1 MEDSDTETLKGYR
14 IVKNTYFL
22 YTRTLVML
30 MLAMYSSRVTLD
42 MLGVTGYGA
51 YQAIGGCIAT
61 LATVNAGI
69 SSSISRFIT
78 FELGK
83 KDQTSLN
90 KVFTTSF
97 NVLLLLCVLL
107 ATLAETAGLWFVD
120 THMQFSPDT
129 QDLVH
134 LIFQL
139 SLIGYLLGM
148 ITMPFM
154 AILMAYEEFKYLAS
168 FGAIQAVAQ
177 FSLVM
182 CISYLPSDRLAW
194 YAWSVF
200 FTTVAYQAAFVY
212 VCIKRHPQIRYSFS
226 IDKKRFRQ
234 ILSFASFNYIGSSAG
249 ILREQGV
256 SILFNTFFGV
266 IYNAARGISG
276 SVLLAVNSLAG
287 SFTTALSPQITK
299 AYAAGEHKY
308 MWMLVNRGIRFSYY
322 LLFIVAVPVFAS
334 TEWLLSLWLKE
345 VPPMAIVF
353 TQLTLVTALCDII
366 SVPLIYLINATG
378 RIALYQ
384 CVVGGTL
391 LLTVPLDLVLLY
403 AGFAAE
409 SLLWVNIIIS
419 FGLFFL
425 RLRMIKR
432 IVSFGIIRFLY
443 GLLPMI
449 MLSTLVGCAVIGG
462 WQLYLPYIG
471 GGFLEES
478 VKLVSSF
485 LLACLGIY
493 AIGITREERL
503 IFRQY
508 IKRRFLSHL

>member
-1 MEDSDTETLKGYR
+1 
-14 IVKNTYFL
+14 
-22 YTRTLVML
+22 ML

-42 MLGVTGYGA
+42 MLGVTGYGS
-51 YQAIGGCIAT
+51 YTAIGGCITT
-61 LATVNAGI
+61 LSAINVGI
-69 SSSISRFIT
+69 STAISRFIT

-83 KDQTSLN
+83 KDQTSLS
-90 KVFTTSF
+90 KVFSTSF

-107 ATLAETAGLWFVD
+107 AILAETVGLWFVD

-129 QDLVH
+129 QACVH
-134 LIFQL
+134 LLFQL
-139 SLIGYLLGM
+139 SLIGYLLGI

-154 AILMAYEEFKYLAS
+154 AILMAYEEFKYIAS
-168 FGAIQAVAQ
+168 FGALQAVVQ

-182 CISYLPSDRLAW
+182 CISHLPSDRLGW

-212 VCIKRHPQIRYSFS
+212 VCIKRHPQIRYYFG
-226 IDKKRFRQ
+226 IDKERFRQ

-249 ILREQGV
+249 ILKEQGV
-256 SILFNTFFGV
+256 TILFNTFFGV
-266 IYNAARGISG
+266 IYNAARGVSG

-299 AYAAGEHKY
+299 AYAAGEHEY

-345 VPPMAIVF
+345 VPSMAIVF
-353 TQLTLVTALCDII
+353 TQLMLVTALCDII
-366 SVPLIYLINATG
+366 STPLIYLMNATG
-378 RIALYQ
+378 KIALYQ

-391 LLTVPLDLVLLY
+391 FLTVPLDLVLLY
-403 AGFAAE
+403 AGCDAE

-425 RLRMIKR
+425 RLRMIRR
-432 IVSFGIIRFLY
+432 IVPFGIVKFLC
-443 GLLPMI
+443 GLLPKI
-449 MLSTLVGCAVIGG
+449 LLSTMVGCAVICG
-462 WQLYLPYIG
+462 WQCCLPYMG
-471 GGFLEES
+471 SGFLVES
-478 VKLVSSF
+478 VKLGSTF
-485 LLACLGIY
+485 LVACLGIY
-493 AIGITREERL
+493 AVGITQEERG

-508 IKRRFLSHL
+508 VKNRFLSRL